1 MQKIEKYD
9 VVTTLAAKY
18 RFSKEDYQLLNNA
31 IDEEIKK
38 ALTNQRKEIMSILE
52 GLAKKEK
59 K

>member
-18 RFSKEDYQLLNNA
+18 QFSKEDYQLLNNA

>member
-18 RFSKEDYQLLNNA
+18 HFSKEDYQLLNNV

>member
-1 MQKIEKYD
+1 MQKTEKYD

-18 RFSKEDYQLLNNA
+18 HFSKEDYQMLNNA